1 MLDYVRSNHGDVL
14 KAMRDTGK
22 LEEEN
27 EQQLVAALNAFADIF
42 QPTRKAGEES

>member
-1 MLDYVRSNHGDVL
+1 ML

-22 LEEEN
+22 LEEDT

-42 QPTRKAGEES
+42 QPTRKVGEEA